1 MSNIKY
7 CIRIG
12 ILFLAGI
19 IVFGCNEDRQNEKDS
34 DIFQINIPLTSGDK
48 PLFADS
54 LFCGKEI
61 VPLETTPECLISQI
75 DKLEIADDKL
85 YLLDDE
91 QDFIFIFSRQGK
103 FINKIDDIGRGP
115 EEYYELSDFHIDD
128 SLIYV
133 TVGSGRNKVICYDLN
148 GVYQKSFATGYPTQR
163 ITTDSNYI
171 YVYYN
176 FWNRNR
182 YNVGVYDKKE
192 NRLVKCYKQFSKQQE
207 GVGNN
212 TRCWTSCNNKVYAS
226 FPYEYNIYEL
236 TPDTC
241 RIIASIDYGKK
252 YMFPEKW
259 YTYSSQQTQDY
270 IEKTGGFLNS
280 PIVPD
285 SRNLFVTS
293 QRTVFSFIH
302 NHNIN
307 LCIIEN
313 KTKDFQFGVPWPNK
327 YYWNIHGSSPIYMT
341 DEYMVNFI
349 EASFLVS
356 YREQEGKI
364 PELTQEWELNIKE
377 EDNPCLYFYKLKN

>member
-1 MSNIKY
+1 MIMSNIKY

-48 PLFADS
+48 PLFAGS

-103 FINKIDDIGRGP
+103 F
-115 EEYYELSDFHIDD
+115 
-128 SLIYV
+128 
-133 TVGSGRNKVICYDLN
+133 
-148 GVYQKSFATGYPTQR
+148 
-163 ITTDSNYI
+163 
-171 YVYYN
+171 
-176 FWNRNR
+176 
-182 YNVGVYDKKE
+182 
-192 NRLVKCYKQFSKQQE
+192 
-207 GVGNN
+207 
-212 TRCWTSCNNKVYAS
+212 
-226 FPYEYNIYEL
+226 
-236 TPDTC
+236 
-241 RIIASIDYGKK
+241 
-252 YMFPEKW
+252 
-259 YTYSSQQTQDY
+259 
-270 IEKTGGFLNS
+270 
-280 PIVPD
+280 
-285 SRNLFVTS
+285 
-293 QRTVFSFIH
+293 
-302 NHNIN
+302 
-307 LCIIEN
+307 
-313 KTKDFQFGVPWPNK
+313 
-327 YYWNIHGSSPIYMT
+327 IHGSSPIYMT

>member
-1 MSNIKY
+1 MWSREIPDFNYGQNAMIMSNIKY
-7 CIRIG
+7 CIRNGVIETAKEMLKKKLSIVLAG

-103 FINKIDDIGRGP
+103 FI
-115 EEYYELSDFHIDD
+115 
-128 SLIYV
+128 
-133 TVGSGRNKVICYDLN
+133 
-148 GVYQKSFATGYPTQR
+148 
-163 ITTDSNYI
+163 
-171 YVYYN
+171 
-176 FWNRNR
+176 
-182 YNVGVYDKKE
+182 
-192 NRLVKCYKQFSKQQE
+192 
-207 GVGNN
+207 
-212 TRCWTSCNNKVYAS
+212 
-226 FPYEYNIYEL
+226 
-236 TPDTC
+236 
-241 RIIASIDYGKK
+241 
-252 YMFPEKW
+252 
-259 YTYSSQQTQDY
+259 
-270 IEKTGGFLNS
+270 
-280 PIVPD
+280 
-285 SRNLFVTS
+285 
-293 QRTVFSFIH
+293 
-302 NHNIN
+302 
-307 LCIIEN
+307 
-313 KTKDFQFGVPWPNK
+313 
-327 YYWNIHGSSPIYMT
+327 HGSSPIYMT

-377 EDNPCLYFYKLKN
+377 EDNPCLYFYKLKNWVWKIPKK

>member
-1 MSNIKY
+1 M
-7 CIRIG
+7 
-12 ILFLAGI
+12 
-19 IVFGCNEDRQNEKDS
+19 
-34 DIFQINIPLTSGDK
+34 
-48 PLFADS
+48 
-54 LFCGKEI
+54 
-61 VPLETTPECLISQI
+61 
-75 DKLEIADDKL
+75 
-85 YLLDDE
+85 
-91 QDFIFIFSRQGK
+91 
-103 FINKIDDIGRGP
+103 
-115 EEYYELSDFHIDD
+115 
-128 SLIYV
+128 
-133 TVGSGRNKVICYDLN
+133 
-148 GVYQKSFATGYPTQR
+148 
-163 ITTDSNYI
+163 
-171 YVYYN
+171 
-176 FWNRNR
+176 
-182 YNVGVYDKKE
+182 GVYDKKE